1 MCKNRILETNT
12 GHSFPIDF
20 SNFNKVCGSNYTYV
34 AWGSLGVI
42 FGYFG
47 FNYYRSQGVCFVKTF
62 SGDLEIISAL

>member
-20 SNFNKVCGSNYTYV
+20 SNFNIVRGSNYTYV

-47 FNYYRSQGVCFVKTF
+47 FNYYRSQGECFVKTF
-62 SGDLEIISAL
+62 SGDFEFTLAL